1 MRNEDAAFSMADVDL
16 EVANDDGNT
25 MPSADEVRQTHAMSG
40 GDPAS
45 VKKSRRRC
53 WMGAVLVICAIGIIA
68 GTAGGKGN
76 ERGNAAN
83 TGAPRPRPAP
93 SPSRPASAPA
103 PSHAGGAP
111 AAATVQQHPLGRG

>member
-1 MRNEDAAFSMADVDL
+1 MRNEDTPFSMADVDL

-83 TGAPRPRPAP
+83 TGAPRPRLGMAFGWARGRLRR
-93 SPSRPASAPA
+93 SGHTRPLA
-103 PSHAGGAP
+103 H
-111 AAATVQQHPLGRG
+111 TLQLQN